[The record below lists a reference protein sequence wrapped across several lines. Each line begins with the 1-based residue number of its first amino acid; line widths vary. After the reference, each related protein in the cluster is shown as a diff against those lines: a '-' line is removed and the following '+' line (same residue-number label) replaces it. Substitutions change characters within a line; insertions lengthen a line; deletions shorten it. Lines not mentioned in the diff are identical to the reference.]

1 MYAIGSPVSPKT
13 FQKSIASTSVS
24 PSFPFPRR
32 LHPREILLGKAGPSR
47 QGGMFAYAANS
58 AKAPISQRWSG

>member
-32 LHPREILLGKAGPSR
+32 LHPREILLGK
-47 QGGMFAYAANS
+47 QGTGKQGSTFAYTANS
-58 AKAPISQRWSG
+58 AKAPISRSWSG